1 VTNRA
6 GQWKMHVMRTL
17 PAIAIALIVMMGP
30 AQADPAQIVAATAQ
44 ASGDRWQFD
53 VTLAHGD
60 TGWDDYADGWRVEL
74 ADGTILGT
82 RILVHPHVDEQP
94 FTRSLRDVAIPG
106 TTDIVHI
113 RAATNVTGWA
123 DTTQALTLN

>member
-1 VTNRA
+1 
-6 GQWKMHVMRTL
+6 MRSL
-17 PAIAIALIVMMGP
+17 PAIALALIVMAGP

-44 ASGDRWQFD
+44 ASGERWRFD

-60 TGWDDYADGWRVEL
+60 TGWEDYADGWRVEL

-82 RILVHPHVDEQP
+82 RVLVHPHVEEQP
-94 FTRSLRDVAIPG
+94 FTRSLSGVAIPAG
-106 TTDIVHI
+106 TDLVHI

-123 DTTQALTLN
+123 DSTQALALN